1 MAEMPPPFPEATMG
15 WEVVPQAVSMGTAE
29 RAPVPQAVLL
39 ATAAWAPV
47 PQVVV
52 LLEGC
57 AVRATLEKA
66 MVCVEEVAAMG

>member
-1 MAEMPPPFPEATMG
+1 MVEMPPPFPEATMG
-15 WEVVPQAVSMGTAE
+15 WEV
-29 RAPVPQAVLL
+29 VPQAVLL

-66 MVCVEEVAAMG
+66 MVCVEEVAAKG

>member
-1 MAEMPPPFPEATMG
+1 MG
-15 WEVVPQAVSMGTAE
+15 WEV
-29 RAPVPQAVLL
+29 VPQAVLL

-66 MVCVEEVAAMG
+66 MVCVEEVAAKG

>member
-1 MAEMPPPFPEATMG
+1 
-15 WEVVPQAVSMGTAE
+15 MGTAE
-29 RAPVPQAVLL
+29 RTPVPQAVLL

-47 PQVVV
+47 PQVMV